1 MIKSLP
7 EASAEAAA
15 RKNRD
20 AAQMNG
26 FIGFSFECRMGAFA
40 ASAMRGQVYIN

>member
-15 RKNRD
+15 RKSRD
-20 AAQMNG
+20 AARING
-26 FIGFSFECRMGAFA
+26 FIRISF
-40 ASAMRGQVYIN
+40 